1 MMIPAN
7 REQRGWPALWG
18 NLFGSEWIAKTDG
31 TTPAVNVRETD
42 DRYRVEVAAPGATRE
57 DFKIRIEENDR
68 LMVTL
73 DKQSERRS
81 EGEGA
86 EQGRY
91 LRREFSYSHFRQ
103 NLILP
108 DDIDT
113 ERIEAKVENGVLTI
127 DLPKKSA
134 EELKPAVKEIEVR

>member
-1 MMIPAN
+1 MIPAN

-81 EGEGA
+81 EGDSA

-108 DDIDT
+108 DDLFRVI
-113 ERIEAKVENGVLTI
+113 L
-127 DLPKKSA
+127 
-134 EELKPAVKEIEVR
+134 